1 MFNNYYSLI
10 RSEIQAHLGYDISNI
25 GAYAV
30 GTAASIA
37 IRDSGYWD
45 ATSDI
50 FTGTTGRESESD
62 WIKLVMARQNAKTG
76 ANDGNRWT
84 TTQYNR
90 VFADMSAQTGVI
102 QIGEGTIQ
110 DSTTSPAPVNP
121 SGSDAGSATGSGTVE
136 VVQPTTPPPPIGGID
151 ARSMFCPYWSLK
163 YFSNVLPLKI

>member
-62 WIKLVMARQNAKTG
+62 
-76 ANDGNRWT
+76 
-84 TTQYNR
+84 
-90 VFADMSAQTGVI
+90 
-102 QIGEGTIQ
+102 
-110 DSTTSPAPVNP
+110 
-121 SGSDAGSATGSGTVE
+121 
-136 VVQPTTPPPPIGGID
+136 
-151 ARSMFCPYWSLK
+151 
-163 YFSNVLPLKI
+163 